1 MSRGVLLTVVMLG
14 VCLSG
19 CQSKGD
25 RIFTN
30 YQNIIQK
37 DADGSIVMK
46 KVEKY
51 LVSLNRDDFM
61 SFIREAGQREGYEID
76 NPDSVVTMSVF
87 ATYYMKGP
95 GKNEPLGL
103 LIQQLSDTTLP
114 TSWKLGILD
123 VMQLKKR
130 DNMNEE
136 EITNIISILNKSGQ
150 DTRNRDILRVT
161 CFSKLGDYLDTQR
174 ERMIKKFPDLEPALT
189 KQDKNILPKN
199 NDGSVMRASEL
210 IDNIN
215 EYKAGARITIGD
227 IKDKQAR
234 KILENSMKR
243 WETLSVTLTK

>member
-1 MSRGVLLTVVMLG
+1 MPRGVLLSVVMLG

-25 RIFTN
+25 KIFTN
-30 YQNIIQK
+30 YRNIIQN
-37 DADGSIVMK
+37 DADGSIVIK
-46 KVEKY
+46 KVEEY

-76 NPDSVVTMSVF
+76 SPDSFVTMSMF
-87 ATYYMKGP
+87 ATYYIKGP

-130 DNMNEE
+130 ENMSEE
-136 EITNIISILNKSGQ
+136 EITTIISVLNKSGR
-150 DTRNRDILRVT
+150 DTRNRDILRVA

-174 ERMIKKFPDLEPALT
+174 ERMIKKSPELEPALT

-199 NDGSVMRASEL
+199 NDDGVMRASKL

-215 EYKAGARITIGD
+215 EYRYNVKITVGD
-227 IKDKQAR
+227 IKDKQAK
-234 KILENSMKR
+234 KILENSLQR